1 VRGSPLSRR
10 SFLQGTAAAAVAT
23 VAAPLALTSP
33 VGASSTVR
41 VTPLS
46 RSTFAPLVN
55 ATLRMSNGLRSHK
68 IVLADIAG
76 LPNATPADD
85 EHCFS
90 LLFEAPAG
98 SALPQAVRGVS
109 HARID
114 TVHLLMVPVDRGKK
128 HQYYQAII
136 NSPRATVKNPA

>member
-1 VRGSPLSRR
+1 VRESQLSRR

-46 RSTFAPLVN
+46 RSTFVPLIN

-68 IVLADIAG
+68 VVLAHVTD
-76 LPNATPADD
+76 LPNTSPADD

-90 LLFEAPAG
+90 LLFEGPKG
-98 SALPQAVRGVS
+98 SALPQAVRGLS
-109 HARID
+109 HARIN
-114 TVHLLMVPVDRGKK
+114 TVHLLIVPVDRDTS

-136 NSPRATVKNPA
+136 NRI